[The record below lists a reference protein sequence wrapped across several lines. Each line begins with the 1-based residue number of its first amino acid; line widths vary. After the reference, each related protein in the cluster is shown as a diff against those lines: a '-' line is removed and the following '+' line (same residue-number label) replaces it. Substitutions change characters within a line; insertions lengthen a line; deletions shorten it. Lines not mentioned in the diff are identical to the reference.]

1 MHATVM
7 IQDGSIVK
15 RSQWASR
22 LEMDGDVIRHAKGP
36 HAERPV
42 YPEGAATLHEH
53 DDGVRVEMR
62 GEWAMVRVIPEP
74 PEPEYNDDGEQ
85 TNEWPEFPDPVWP
98 DVMETIAATRYE
110 HETGG
115 TTVDGMHVA
124 TDRQSQSMISGAF
137 GSAKDAKE
145 TGEEFNLK
153 WKAKNGWVNLDADQV
168 IGMGR
173 SVRQHVQ
180 ACFDREK
187 ELTEAVEDGTFEESM
202 LNEGWPE

>member
-1 MHATVM
+1 MYATVM
-7 IQDGSIVK
+7 IRNGEIER

-53 DDGVRVEMR
+53 DDGVRVKMR
-62 GEWAMVRVIPEP
+62 GEWAMIRVIPEP
-74 PEPEYNDDGEQ
+74 PEPEYDEDGNQ
-85 TNEWPEFPDPVWP
+85 ANEWPEFPDPVWP
-98 DVMETIAATRYE
+98 DVLETIAATRYE

-115 TTVDGMHVA
+115 TTVDGMQVA
-124 TDRQSQSMISGAF
+124 TDRQSQALITGAF
-137 GSAKDAKE
+137 SSAKDAKE
-145 TGEEFNLK
+145 TSEAWSIR
-153 WKAKNGWVNLDADQV
+153 WKSAGGWVELDADQMIDV
-168 IGMGR
+168 GR
-173 SVRQHVQ
+173 AVRAHVQ

-202 LNEGWPE
+202 LSEGWPE